1 MKNILKILIFFYF
14 INNLYGDSK
23 FLYPVYSVKLDSIN
37 SEIIEMVINSKE
49 ELVIKH
55 HFTQKE
61 GNITIPPQRY
71 EYTLN
76 LNNLLLFQKN
86 TNADYKYSLLGKII
100 IDKNNKL
107 KYEILENIY
116 NDIYYKRIERKKQ
129 ELKRNIEYINQ
140 NNFTIEEII
149 KILDVDLLNEDLGEK
164 KYSNK
169 QYELS
174 VKEATNNLVNCR
186 FCEQIL
192 NLQFIESL
200 YSAKII
206 YNNITSDFMSRK
218 DFFNFFKKIAEKGN
232 IYKQLDSKYIS
243 KMTPEQKLTFELL
256 MLKKSTNTN
265 INESPIN
272 LLDKVETVD
281 NTIELYED
289 IKKYKE

>member
-37 SEIIEMVINSKE
+37 SEIIEIVVIGKE

-107 KYEILENIY
+107 KYEILENMY

-149 KILDVDLLNEDLGEK
+149 KILDVDLLDEDLGEK

>member
-1 MKNILKILIFFYF
+1 MKNILKILILFYF
-14 INNLYGDSK
+14 INNLYGDNK
-23 FLYPVYSVKLDSIN
+23 FLYPVYSIKLDRLN
-37 SEIIEMVINSKE
+37 PKIIEIVVSGKE

-61 GNITIPPQRY
+61 GKITIPSQRY

-86 TNADYKYSLLGKII
+86 TNANYKYSLLGKII

-107 KYEILENIY
+107 KYEILENMY

-149 KILDVDLLNEDLGEK
+149 KILDVDLLDEDLGEK

-243 KMTPEQKLTFELL
+243 KSYKD
-256 MLKKSTNTN
+256 LKEISS
-265 INESPIN
+265 E
-272 LLDKVETVD
+272 
-281 NTIELYED
+281 
-289 IKKYKE
+289 